1 MKLSYRGINYE
12 KELPILEMNDG
23 EIGGKYRGQNW
34 RERYPRH
41 IPQLQPK
48 LYRQYR
54 GVAYSTRPIAK
65 AGEVFIPQW
74 YASEDSCSVSMQKPA
89 KIVANQISKTHLEN
103 IRQNLERRLQVAK
116 ANGDENLIDL
126 LEKEFQQLV
135 LDR

>member
-12 KELPILEMNDG
+12 KELPILEMNDS

-34 RERYPRH
+34 IERYPRH

-54 GVAYSTRPIAK
+54 GVAYSTRPIPK
-65 AGEVFIPQW
+65 AGEVFVPQG
-74 YASEDSCSVSMQKPA
+74 YTSQDSCSVSMQKPS
-89 KIVANQISKTHLEN
+89 KIVANRISKTHLEN
-103 IRQNLERRLQVAK
+103 MRRNLEHRLQVAK
-116 ANGDENLIDL
+116 ANGDDNLIDL

-135 LDR
+135 LDK

>member
-1 MKLSYRGINYE
+1 MRLSYRGINYE

-23 EIGGKYRGQNW
+23 EIGGKYRGQEW
-34 RERYPRH
+34 QERYPRH

-54 GVAYSTRPIAK
+54 GVAYSTRPIAR
-65 AGEVFIPQW
+65 AGEVFVPQW
-74 YASEDSCSVSMQKPA
+74 NTTQDSCSVPIQKPA
-89 KIVANQISKTHLEN
+89 KIVVNEISKTHLEN

-116 ANGDENLIDL
+116 ANSDKNLIDL
-126 LEKEFQQLV
+126 LEQEFQQLV